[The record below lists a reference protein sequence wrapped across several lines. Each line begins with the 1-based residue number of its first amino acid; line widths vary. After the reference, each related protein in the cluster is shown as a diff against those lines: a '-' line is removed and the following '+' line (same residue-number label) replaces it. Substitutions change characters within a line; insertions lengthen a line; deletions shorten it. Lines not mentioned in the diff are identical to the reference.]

1 MKATEKIFIA
11 IGMVLI
17 LFISGSVFINN
28 KVDKMLENSRG
39 LGVFLAEQNAVDET
53 SKPNHTADPS
63 NHNQESQTEGKTAI
77 MPGSTEPSASNLVF
91 DDSIEAIVQS
101 KLSKPI
107 ERKDKIKVALILIK
121 RLSVDDI
128 TYFYDLITLGTY
140 TDEDI
145 TRARKILSSNLNE
158 EEIETLRSLAGK
170 YGFTP

>member
-1 MKATEKIFIA
+1 MKTTEKIFIT

-17 LFISGSVFINN
+17 LFICGGVYINN
-28 KVDKMLENSRG
+28 KVDKLMENSRG
-39 LGVFLAEQNAVDET
+39 LGVFLTEQNAADET
-53 SKPNHTADPS
+53 SKPNHIADPS
-63 NHNQESQTEGKTAI
+63 NNQESQTGGKTSI
-77 MPGSTEPSASNLVF
+77 PPGNIEPSASDLVF

-101 KLSKPI
+101 KLNKPI

-128 TYFYDLITLGTY
+128 TYFYDLITLGKY

-145 TRARKILSSNLNE
+145 TRVHKILASNLNE
-158 EEIETLRSLAGK
+158 EEMETLRSLAKK